1 VLELV
6 ASSALQHPGAA
17 PVPAGQVRHLLNKGP
32 HPAIGYV
39 AEVPAH
45 PQVNQYLPTAHR
57 QIVKLTQVAAVH
69 PCRGAAAARALRMVA
84 ARRDL
89 QLDPIEIMHYPVDAH
104 RRKMREQ
111 ITDCCEAT

>member
-6 ASSALQHPGAA
+6 ASSALGAA
-17 PVPAGQVRHLLNKGP
+17 PVPAGHVRHLLNKGP
-32 HPAIGYV
+32 HPTVGYV

-45 PQVNQYLPTAHR
+45 PQVNEYLPTVHR

-84 ARRDL
+84 ARRDP
-89 QLDPIEIMHYPVDAH
+89 QLDPIGIMHHPVDAH

-111 ITDCCEAT
+111 IIDCFEVT